1 MRQKLK
7 MARFSAEGHPELFS
21 GNAAALEEVQPPLL
35 TAAEIAVST
44 GLTWIDKEDY
54 TQFMYEKFNT
64 PSYVQYGSNAVTVEY
79 NRFTNAFA
87 VRNKSYDGSSV
98 TVTQTYGT
106 NRMNAYE
113 IFEASLNMRSAT
125 VHDAVEKDGKT
136 TYPVNQKESMLAREK
151 QYLIE
156 EAFRSWIFEEPE
168 RRKKY
173 VDYYNENFNNI
184 RLRKYDGSFLTFPGM
199 TNDIIMRASE
209 KCRSKSVVF
218 KHKRAFGS

>member
-1 MRQKLK
+1 
-7 MARFSAEGHPELFS
+7 
-21 GNAAALEEVQPPLL
+21 
-35 TAAEIAVST
+35 
-44 GLTWIDKEDY
+44 
-54 TQFMYEKFNT
+54 
-64 PSYVQYGSNAVTVEY
+64 
-79 NRFTNAFA
+79 
-87 VRNKSYDGSSV
+87 
-98 TVTQTYGT
+98 
-106 NRMNAYE
+106 
-113 IFEASLNMRSAT
+113 MRSAT

-199 TNDIIMRASE
+199 TNDIIMREHQKNAVARALFSNTNELLDHKVGAGKSFVMVASCME
-209 KCRSKSVVF
+209 L
-218 KHKRAFGS
+218 KRLGLEYSNSGACGRQQKG